1 MSATTSQEA
10 IPIPEEYAVIGS
22 VLQRPHLAEVLAG
35 WPLQA
40 EDFVDP
46 WMGALYHALVEQRL
60 YAHPAV
66 RTAPFQQCQAVPARM
81 VLAQLEHNARTAGRH
96 IEPELR
102 QRLAAALDEQLIH
115 PHVTPHPEAA
125 AEYGRAVLR
134 ARVRHS
140 LTPWAASCGPSRRT
154 RPTAWGGRRCGPRRN
169 RRPGRPGDPVGPRLS
184 GRPAS
189 PRGRT
194 SKVPLGGQAGARAL
208 IPGPPRRI
216 GARPGR
222 SGPGLGVGL
231 QGRAGFAV
239 ESHRDGFGRAVTL
252 VNHPTRD
259 P

>member
-154 RPTAWGGRRCGPRRN
+154 RPTAWGGVAAAARAGIDVLVDLETRWDRASPDALLHHEVVHRRSLWAV
-169 RRPGRPGDPVGPRLS
+169 RPG
-184 GRPAS
+184 
-189 PRGRT
+189 
-194 SKVPLGGQAGARAL
+194 
-208 IPGPPRRI
+208 PGP
-216 GARPGR
+216 
-222 SGPGLGVGL
+222 
-231 QGRAGFAV
+231 
-239 ESHRDGFGRAVTL
+239 
-252 VNHPTRD
+252 
-259 P
+259 